1 MVRHNSKLFR
11 EGTLTDVELIVRGRT
26 IRAHRMI
33 LSRSSVFLAMFQHNM
48 REGATGKVIVNSFE
62 YRIMNEL
69 ITFMYTNKVNDLEEK
84 AGDLLIAADYFD
96 LTDLKEVCRTW
107 LEANITLENFAL
119 SLQIADRYGI
129 KSLKDSVLRFIIL

>member
-1 MVRHNSKLFR
+1 
-11 EGTLTDVELIVRGRT
+11 
-26 IRAHRMI
+26 MI
-33 LSRSSVFLAMFQHNM
+33 LSRSPVFLAMFQHNM

-69 ITFMYTNKVNDLEEK
+69 ITFMYTNKVNELEEK